1 MLQQLKIQH
10 DDREILLTVIRS
22 SRKSIGLEVRSGKD
36 VLVRIPSRL
45 QDSEVEKFVEKHR
58 KWILEK
64 TELMQSRKNTCN
76 STGAV
81 PAEKL
86 PPEEIEKIK
95 EKIGDRVKY
104 YSQVMGVTVGRITI
118 RNQKTRWGSCSAK
131 GNVNFNYQLYYLPEE
146 LLDYV
151 VIHELAHRSH
161 MDHSGEFWSEVEKYC
176 TDYRRRRKQLKS
188 YDLV

>member
-64 TELMQSRKNTCN
+64 N
-76 STGAV
+76 
-81 PAEKL
+81 
-86 PPEEIEKIK
+86 
-95 EKIGDRVKY
+95 RVDAKQKKY
-104 YSQVMGVTVGRITI
+104 M
-118 RNQKTRWGSCSAK
+118 
-131 GNVNFNYQLYYLPEE
+131 
-146 LLDYV
+146 
-151 VIHELAHRSH
+151 
-161 MDHSGEFWSEVEKYC
+161 
-176 TDYRRRRKQLKS
+176 
-188 YDLV
+188 

>member
-36 VLVRIPSRL
+36 VLVRIPNRL

-64 TELMQSRKNTCN
+64 TALMQSRKNTCN

-176 TDYRRRRKQLKS
+176 PDYRLS
-188 YDLV
+188 LIHI

>member
-1 MLQQLKIQH
+1 MLQQLKIQN

-36 VLVRIPSRL
+36 VLVRIPNRL

-118 RNQKTRWGSCSAK
+118 
-131 GNVNFNYQLYYLPEE
+131 
-146 LLDYV
+146 
-151 VIHELAHRSH
+151 VIRRPG
-161 MDHSGEFWSEVEKYC
+161 GEAAVP
-176 TDYRRRRKQLKS
+176 RGM
-188 YDLV
+188 

>member
-176 TDYRRRRKQLKS
+176 SDYRRRRKQLKS

>member
-1 MLQQLKIQH
+1 MLKQLKIQH

-36 VLVRIPSRL
+36 VLVRIPNRL

-95 EKIGDRVKY
+95 EKIGDSVKY

-176 TDYRRRRKQLKS
+176 PDHRRRRKQLKS

>member
-36 VLVRIPSRL
+36 VLVRIPNRL

-104 YSQVMGVTVGRITI
+104 YSQVMGCRTDFADIQNKKECGGNRQWQNHYL
-118 RNQKTRWGSCSAK
+118 RNWAANTK
-131 GNVNFNYQLYYLPEE
+131 GKG
-146 LLDYV
+146 
-151 VIHELAHRSH
+151 II
-161 MDHSGEFWSEVEKYC
+161 
-176 TDYRRRRKQLKS
+176 
-188 YDLV
+188 

>member
-1 MLQQLKIQH
+1 MLQQLKIQN

-36 VLVRIPSRL
+36 VLVRIPAQLSDR
-45 QDSEVEKFVEKHR
+45 EVEKFVEKHR

-64 TELMQSRKNTCN
+64 TELMQIRKSTGNY
-76 STGAV
+76 TGAV

-86 PPEEIEKIK
+86 SPEEIERIK
-95 EKIGDRVKY
+95 EKIGARVKY
-104 YSQVMGVTVGRITI
+104 YSQVMGVTAGRITI
-118 RNQKTRWGSCSAK
+118 RNQKTRCGSCSAK

-151 VIHELAHRSH
+151 VIHELAHRIH
-161 MDHSGEFWSEVEKYC
+161 MNHSGEFWSEVEKYC
-176 TDYRRRRKQLKS
+176 PDYRQRRKQLKS